1 MEMLM
6 AHTYDER
13 GKVTRTISERK
24 KLAMMPDYEMDREIL
39 DARMNKKAREDAGK
53 DMLLDEI
60 MNKKKKKRGQV

>member
-1 MEMLM
+1 
-6 AHTYDER
+6 
-13 GKVTRTISERK
+13 
-24 KLAMMPDYEMDREIL
+24 MPDYEMDREIL

>member
-1 MEMLM
+1 M
-6 AHTYDER
+6 AITYDER
-13 GKVTRTISERK
+13 GRVTRTISERK

-39 DARMNKKAREDAGK
+39 EARMNKKAREDAGK